1 MRQISET
8 EKENIQYI
16 DFSVKVLLITT
27 FAMILPVITVG
38 SLLPTWIFIN
48 SLQIIA
54 HTVLLKTLMPANAH
68 YFLSTYLNWL
78 RWYNEDF
85 FKYVGQKFD
94 MRSYNLEY
102 GAYHTLL

>member
-54 HTVLLKTLMPANAH
+54 HTVLL
-68 YFLSTYLNWL
+68 
-78 RWYNEDF
+78 
-85 FKYVGQKFD
+85 
-94 MRSYNLEY
+94 
-102 GAYHTLL
+102 